1 MRKGNK
7 KDRNCYWKT
16 VFGDRRERGEEERER
31 ESEKERKKER
41 RRKRHRENHGER

>member
-1 MRKGNK
+1 MRKGNQ

-31 ESEKERKKER
+31 ARKKERKKE
-41 RRKRHRENHGER
+41 GERDIVKN